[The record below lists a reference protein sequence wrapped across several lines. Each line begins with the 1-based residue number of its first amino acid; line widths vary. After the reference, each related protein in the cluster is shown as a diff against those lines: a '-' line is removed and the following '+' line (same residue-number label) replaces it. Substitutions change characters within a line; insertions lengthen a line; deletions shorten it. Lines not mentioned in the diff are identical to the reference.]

1 MSVDTTTERLAAF
14 FNHSPDAILVVE
26 SDGAIRRANA
36 RVEDIFGY
44 APEELEGESIEVVVP
59 DAAEV
64 NHPEKRETYF
74 EDPESRPMGAGLE
87 LRAEHRDGTTFPV
100 DISLSPI
107 QADGDTEVIAAVR
120 DRSERERL
128 QQKYRTVMQTAPDAT
143 FVIGATTGEILEVNE
158 AATELLAASES
169 TLVGAHVTAL
179 HPSEETQRYREL
191 FHAHPE
197 GEQKTVARFENGDD
211 VRVETRDGEHVPVEI
226 SAQHLELQGQDVL
239 VAMLRDVSDRR
250 RYERDLYHQIDR
262 LERLAEV
269 LSHDLRNPLNVA
281 EGNLDLAVQTGD
293 TSRLTDVERAH
304 DRIRDIIEDALTM
317 VRGGSE
323 VESVDPLELSGIVWK
338 CWRNVATANASL
350 TVDTNGLVFAD
361 ETRIGHLFE
370 NLFRNAVEHA
380 GDNVTVTAG
389 VFDGGFYVADDG
401 PGIPPE
407 QRTSVRE
414 SGWTT
419 SSAGSGL
426 GLSIVADIAA
436 AHDWTF
442 TVTES
447 SSGGARFE
455 FAGVRTATYDDAYT
469 RDVDDDGSL
478 DS

>member
-14 FNHSPDAILVVE
+14 FNNSPDAILVVQRE
-26 SDGAIRRANA
+26 GVIRRANA
-36 RVEDIFGY
+36 RVEEIFGY
-44 APEELEGESIEVVVP
+44 APEELEGELIEVLVP

-64 NHPEKRETYF
+64 DHPEKREAYF
-74 EDPESRPMGAGLE
+74 ESAESRPMGAGLE

-100 DISLSPI
+100 DVSLSPI
-107 QADGDTEVIAAVR
+107 QTDGETEVIAAVR

-143 FVIGATTGEILEVNE
+143 FVIDATTGEIIEVNE
-158 AATELLAASES
+158 AATELLDAPAA
-169 TLVGAHVTAL
+169 TLVGAHVTSL
-179 HPSEETQRYREL
+179 HPSEESQRYREL

-197 GEQKTVARFENGDD
+197 GEQKTIARFENGDD
-211 VRVETRDGEHVPVEI
+211 VLVEPTDGDHVPVEI
-226 SAQHLELQGQDVL
+226 SAQHLELQGQEVV
-239 VAMLRDVSDRR
+239 VAMFRDVSERR

-281 EGNLDLAVQTGD
+281 EGNLELAAETGD
-293 TSRLTDVERAH
+293 TSRLNEVERAH
-304 DRIRDIIEDALTM
+304 DRMRDIIEDALTM

-323 VESVDPLELSGIVWK
+323 VESVEPLELSGIAWK
-338 CWRNVATANASL
+338 CWRNVATAHASL
-350 TVDTNGLVFAD
+350 SVDANGLVYAD
-361 ETRIGHLFE
+361 DTRATHLFE
-370 NLFRNAVEHA
+370 NLFRNAVEHG
-380 GDNVTVTAG
+380 GDDVTVTVG
-389 VFDGGFYVADDG
+389 VFEGGFYVADDG

-407 QRTSVRE
+407 QRKSVTE

-419 SSAGSGL
+419 SSTGSGL

-447 SSGGARFE
+447 ASGGARFE
-455 FAGVRTATYDDAYT
+455 FADVRTAPYDDAYT
-469 RDVDDDGSL
+469 QDADKERSL
-478 DS
+478 ER